1 MQRGQDDEGLENE
14 LDHGLVD
21 GFIGNGAHVYVQV
34 DGHREEGE
42 APPEDE
48 KSEKERD
55 PLASSSEEDPM
66 KEARIMD
73 FISEGTLVP
82 SRARSMQLRL
92 LPTGSSTIKH

>member
-1 MQRGQDDEGLENE
+1 M
-14 LDHGLVD
+14 D
-21 GFIGNGAHVYVQV
+21 GFIGNGAHVYVHV

-66 KEARIMD
+66 KD
-73 FISEGTLVP
+73 FVP
-82 SRARSMQLRL
+82 RNLTEEDRL
-92 LPTGSSTIKH
+92 LYTIHAIENDCNIVP